1 MAHAMTAEDLFQD
14 LKQLPAIELQKF
26 FGILSAR
33 AFRSDDL
40 SHEQLFG
47 HLTDDTLTATESAE
61 YLEVSLSTFRR
72 HITSGK
78 IGPSATVG
86 RNQLFAVPDLKRFK
100 KTLRLGF
107 QAHRNVKPG

>member
-47 HLTDDTLTATESAE
+47 HLTDDTFTATEAAE

-72 HITSGK
+72 HVASGK
-78 IGPSATVG
+78 LVPNATVG
-86 RNQLFAVPDLKRFK
+86 RNQLFAVLDLKRFK
-100 KTLRLGF
+100 KALRLGF
-107 QAHRNVKPG
+107 QAQRNVKPG

>member
-47 HLTDDTLTATESAE
+47 HLADDTFTAAEAAE

-72 HITSGK
+72 HVAGGK
-78 IGPSATVG
+78 LVPSAAVG

-100 KTLRLGF
+100 KVLRLAKG
-107 QAHRNVKPG
+107 

>member
-26 FGILSAR
+26 FAILSAR

-47 HLTDDTLTATESAE
+47 HLADDTFTAAE
-61 YLEVSLSTFRR
+61 AAAYLEVSLSTFRR
-72 HITSGK
+72 HVASGK
-78 IGPSATVG
+78 LEPSATVG

-100 KTLRLGF
+100 KAARLAKG
-107 QAHRNVKPG
+107 